1 MDLPGGKAQVFI
13 LYSREE
19 KWYLKGHGQ
28 PAHHC

>member
-13 LYSREE
+13 LYRRGE

-28 PAHHC
+28 PAYHC